1 MSKACSF
8 FKDLDQKSAFDKPK
22 DGFPVFNSALQQKI
36 ILSVMESLPYD
47 DKEGTEPLRLKDRA
61 AGKYGDPLL
70 DRKTFV
76 REVFPLHHQRIRFKL
91 TSEWAGAFF
100 KPQPLPL
107 IGEYFGEKYSL
118 FFTFHGFYMSMLCIP
133 ASIGLCYSIARL
145 LMADM
150 TGSYLDN
157 PLMPVMAIVISLWS
171 CVFVK
176 YWANLESAKR
186 FDWDTMEFE
195 LEEAVQDLFKNS
207 PKTVKSVL
215 EDGTP
220 NPDAQVNPVTGE
232 IEDYY
237 YDNGDWFPIPTFR
250 ARSQLVTFTV
260 IAIINTFN
268 ILVTLC
274 IWKFIARPIMGDG
287 SNTSMVFVGG
297 AVMGALSG
305 ILSFTI
311 DCVMDGVPAFD
322 FQGLMVKLIED
333 ENWRTETEDED
344 ANIMKTFFFKVVE
357 KYFPLAYVAFMV
369 NHVEVFGGVDYCPK
383 WNCLP
388 VVWAMFPALV
398 ITEICLNTAFTH
410 GIPVKLHETRS

>member
-1 MSKACSF
+1 
-8 FKDLDQKSAFDKPK
+8 
-22 DGFPVFNSALQQKI
+22 
-36 ILSVMESLPYD
+36 MESLPYD

-186 FDWDTMEFE
+186 
-195 LEEAVQDLFKNS
+195 V
-207 PKTVKSVL
+207 
-215 EDGTP
+215 
-220 NPDAQVNPVTGE
+220 
-232 IEDYY
+232 
-237 YDNGDWFPIPTFR
+237 
-250 ARSQLVTFTV
+250 
-260 IAIINTFN
+260 
-268 ILVTLC
+268 
-274 IWKFIARPIMGDG
+274 
-287 SNTSMVFVGG
+287 
-297 AVMGALSG
+297 
-305 ILSFTI
+305 
-311 DCVMDGVPAFD
+311 
-322 FQGLMVKLIED
+322 GLMSL
-333 ENWRTETEDED
+333 
-344 ANIMKTFFFKVVE
+344 
-357 KYFPLAYVAFMV
+357 
-369 NHVEVFGGVDYCPK
+369 C
-383 WNCLP
+383 
-388 VVWAMFPALV
+388 
-398 ITEICLNTAFTH
+398 
-410 GIPVKLHETRS
+410 